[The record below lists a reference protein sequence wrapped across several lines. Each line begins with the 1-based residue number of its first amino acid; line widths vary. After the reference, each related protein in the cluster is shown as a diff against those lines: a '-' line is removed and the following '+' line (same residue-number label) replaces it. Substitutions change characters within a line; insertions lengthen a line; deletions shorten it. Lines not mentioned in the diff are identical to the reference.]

1 MTDDIRPAPGSPVD
15 LLVIGGLTVDVLDG
29 AEVTG
34 GAARYAVEGALSAGL
49 SVGLVTVAGGEA
61 PIRSVLDGMRG
72 RVQLVHQPA
81 QASIRFEHHGAHD
94 RRRLRLVA
102 RTDPVTLARLAG
114 IPQARAIVFAPVAGE
129 IGAATMTALAAP
141 LRAAGLQGWL
151 RTTNRDGW
159 VEPTP
164 LSSLDPD
171 LAAALRGLDLLVASE
186 RDIGAPD
193 GPSALAALRA
203 WSGPGPELVITA
215 GVHGAWLDSGR
226 EPVAHVPAQVV
237 EGRHTIGAGDAFGAV
252 LAARRATGA
261 PLVEAASAA
270 AAATAAYLA
279 GRPPPV
285 GTDGSAPARHHD
297 LGVLE
302 GTAWRAVRFGPGLGE
317 TPPGDAEFS
326 LDVAEGRLSGKSG
339 CNRYMG
345 GWTLTD
351 GALGIGPLAGTLMY
365 CTEPL
370 MRLERVYLD
379 AVQGTAGFAVAEDVL
394 TFFDAGGQP
403 LVEFVRAASEGAPE
417 P

>member
-1 MTDDIRPAPGSPVD
+1 
-15 LLVIGGLTVDVLDG
+15 
-29 AEVTG
+29 
-34 GAARYAVEGALSAGL
+34 VEGALSAGL

-102 RTDPVTLARLAG
+102 RTAPVALARLAG
-114 IPQARAIVFAPVAGE
+114 I
-129 IGAATMTALAAP
+129 
-141 LRAAGLQGWL
+141 
-151 RTTNRDGW
+151 
-159 VEPTP
+159 PTP

-279 GRPPPV
+279 GRPTPV

-379 AVQGTAGFAVAEDVL
+379 AVQGTAGFAVAQDVL
-394 TFFDAGGQP
+394 TFFGAGGQP
-403 LVEFVRAASEGAPE
+403 LVEFVRAPSEGAPE